1 MPQESSGRRSI
12 RIQGFDYSQPGYYH
26 VVIGT
31 YQSKWFF
38 GNVVDGEMRLNR
50 AGSLAQEMWL
60 SLPSRFACVT
70 LDQYV
75 IMPNHVHGI
84 VVINALPHNPKIAN
98 MPAKFQPYWQQQE
111 QNKLSIPDTI
121 ELSEIVRTFKAA
133 TTYHI
138 RRKGGKS
145 DFAWHSGYFERII
158 ANSEQS
164 LYNAQLYILNNPVK
178 WQLSHQGWE
187 AAGFKWAK
195 VTPKSEPQ

>member
-38 GNVVDGEMRLNR
+38 GDVVNGEMGLNR
-50 AGSLAQEMWL
+50 VGSIAQEMWL
-60 SLPSRFACVT
+60 SLPSRFACVA
-70 LDQYV
+70 LDKYV

-84 VVINALPHNPKIAN
+84 VVMKEQLHNSNIAN

-111 QNKLSIPDTI
+111 QNKLSTRGAI

-133 TTYHI
+133 TTYSV
-138 RRKGGKS
+138 RRKGGK
-145 DFAWHSGYFERII
+145 
-158 ANSEQS
+158 
-164 LYNAQLYILNNPVK
+164 P
-178 WQLSHQGWE
+178 
-187 AAGFKWAK
+187 
-195 VTPKSEPQ
+195 